1 MNSDEDEAE
10 SEGPDNNDTQE
21 SICEAEQELGPES
34 AMAEQGETPTRL
46 ISSEKADESK
56 NEEEEEEEKVEE
68 TERDAGREEDE
79 PKAET
84 SKGAS
89 KAETSKGASKAE
101 TSEGKVYRQ
110 RRRQALERRLQA
122 RFQTRLN

>member
-21 SICEAEQELGPES
+21 SMCEAEQELGPES

-46 ISSEKADESK
+46 ISSEKADGSK

-89 KAETSKGASKAE
+89 KAETS
-101 TSEGKVYRQ
+101 EGKDSTDRGGGKHWKDGCKPDSKPG
-110 RRRQALERRLQA
+110 
-122 RFQTRLN
+122 